1 MRTYVVMYSPE
12 ARLDIKDI
20 YAYIA
25 YKLQEKIVAEKQVR
39 RIRNAIKD
47 LDYFPLKYEV
57 FKGRSN
63 DDRNIHK
70 MPVDNYT
77 VFYSVDESMGSVI
90 ILRIVYGGIDLNNMS
105 L

>member
-57 FKGRSN
+57 FKGQSN

-70 MPVDNYT
+70 CRSITTLCFIQWTKAWV
-77 VFYSVDESMGSVI
+77 
-90 ILRIVYGGIDLNNMS
+90 L
-105 L
+105 